1 MDRTSKPERVVIT
14 LGKALF
20 VSLVLFFLALPLV
33 VVSGVSFNEKKALFF
48 PPRGFSMRWYEE
60 LVTRSQWLEPI
71 ANSLIIAA
79 TAGVIAVSIALPIS
93 YALWARK
100 TYWAKALYSIG
111 LIPFM
116 LPPVVS
122 ALGMLIFF
130 STMGVYGNIE
140 NDIIGH
146 GIFLTTLPMM
156 MISLGLE
163 SVDREQIEAASTLG
177 ANRKQVFFTIILPL
191 IGPYVFAGY
200 AFCFILS
207 LNEYIIAFM
216 VAGFTVET
224 LPIKIFNSL
233 RYGYTPVMGA
243 VALVFLIIAAGLFSL
258 VALFGDLLKLL
269 GAYHRGS

>member
-1 MDRTSKPERVVIT
+1 MIS

-20 VSLVLFFLALPLV
+20 IGLILLFLALPLV

-48 PPRGFSMRWYEE
+48 PPQGFSLRWYEE
-60 LVTRSQWLEPI
+60 LVTHGQWLGPI
-71 ANSLIIAA
+71 ANSLVIA
-79 TAGVIAVSIALPIS
+79 TVAGLIAVSIALPIS
-93 YALWARK
+93 YGLWIRK
-100 TYWAKALYSIG
+100 TYWAKALYTVG
-111 LIPFM
+111 LLPFM

-130 STMGVYGNIE
+130 SATGFYGNIA
-140 NDIIGH
+140 NTIIGH
-146 GIFLTTLPMM
+146 GVFLTTLPLM

-163 SVDREQIEAASTLG
+163 SVDPEQIEAASTLG
-177 ANRKQVFFTIILPL
+177 ADRSQVFRTIILPL
-191 IGPYVFAGY
+191 IFPYIFAGY
-200 AFCFILS
+200 AFCFVLS

-243 VALVFLIIAAGLFSL
+243 VALAFLVIAAGLFAVVSRL
-258 VALFGDLLKLL
+258 GDLLKLL
-269 GAYHRGS
+269 GVHHRET